1 MGNGGVVKALPLPM
15 LRQGPSLSNRQRQQG
30 RHLVFFRVRHAAVA
44 AVITSTFAVSAFAET
59 RAGAYLAGRQA
70 VYESDYSAAAKY
82 YSRALRQDPQNDRLL
97 ESVLLARLALG
108 DVAKA
113 LPIAQQI
120 EDRDLNSQAAR
131 MAIAANL
138 VAEDK
143 LDDLLARDPETQGVG
158 PLVDGLMTAW
168 AHMGQGAM
176 TLAMDQ
182 FDVVSEQD
190 GLREFALFHK
200 AMALASVGDFEGAE
214 AVFTSEEAVS
224 RFSRRAALARTE
236 VLSQLDRNADALQFL
251 EEVFA
256 AGSDPFIED
265 YTARLQAGETLPFT
279 HVRSAKDGMAEVFFS
294 VGAALNNEA
303 APDYVLLY
311 SRIASFLRPDH
322 IDAILLSAEL
332 LEGLNQFDLAVEA
345 YRMVPPDS
353 IDQAKWRRL

>member
-1 MGNGGVVKALPLPM
+1 M
-15 LRQGPSLSNRQRQQG
+15 
-30 RHLVFFRVRHAAVA
+30 FFRVRHAAVA

-265 YTARLQAGETLPFT
+265 YTASRGNLALHPCP
-279 HVRSAKDGMAEVFFS
+279 VRQGWH
-294 VGAALNNEA
+294 GRG
-303 APDYVLLY
+303 VLFRWRGFEQR
-311 SRIASFLRPDH
+311 SRT
-322 IDAILLSAEL
+322 
-332 LEGLNQFDLAVEA
+332 
-345 YRMVPPDS
+345 
-353 IDQAKWRRL
+353 